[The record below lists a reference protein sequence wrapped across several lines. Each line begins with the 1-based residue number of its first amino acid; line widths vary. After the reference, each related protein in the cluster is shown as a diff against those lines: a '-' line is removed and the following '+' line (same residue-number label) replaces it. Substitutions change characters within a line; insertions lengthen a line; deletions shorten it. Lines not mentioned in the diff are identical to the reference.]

1 MVGKV
6 TGSLRLRMTILF
18 GLVVLIGCLVLAL
31 VSEFKSTA
39 ALEGEAKEAMLKVA
53 RQAAET
59 VDSQVRAR
67 VYVLEVLANNSII
80 RGVSAGRE
88 AALEEKLSVL
98 REAQKAAEG
107 LGFKEFTVVDREG
120 NGNISNGG
128 KVYVAD
134 REYFKTA
141 LSGKL
146 CITST
151 LISKADNSV
160 VFSYNLPI
168 RHHATGEITGVLTGI
183 VDGAKFSELIGAVT
197 YGRTGHALAV
207 DGAGKI
213 IAHKDAERVRAQEN
227 IVEQAASNKDLASL
241 AAVVAKMAKGE
252 EGVEGYVL
260 QGQNMLIAY
269 APVKTTGWS
278 VAVTAPVN
286 EVLERAAG
294 LKWAMLAVS
303 LAIIVL
309 ALVLT
314 YVMAKTVAE
323 PLSQAVNYLGQLA
336 EGNFTSR
343 VQEKHLKRND
353 EIGRLAQAVDRM
365 WTSLREMFLTI
376 REDAQ
381 NLAAN
386 SEELAASAEEVSA
399 TVEEV
404 ASTTGE
410 VASMAEK
417 SLENA
422 SRTAEESRNVVAVAE
437 SGGATVGKTIEKINS
452 IAASA
457 ARMGESV
464 QNLGELSARIGN
476 ITDVI
481 TGIADQTNLLALN
494 AAIEAARAG
503 EQGRGFAVVAEEV
516 RKLAEQS
523 ADAAK
528 EIGQL
533 IGQIQSGVEAAVK
546 AMEYGS
552 AEVKDGV
559 ELASQAGAALRDII
573 GAVNKNIGLMEEI
586 IQGARQASEGMQQ
599 LSASNE
605 QVTSTIQQVA
615 GATQQLAEI
624 ASRLQAS
631 VNRFKI

>member
-183 VDGAKFSELIGAVT
+183 VDGAKFSELIGTVT

-314 YVMAKTVAE
+314 YVMAKTVAD

-624 ASRLQAS
+624 AGRLQAS